1 VTVKKRIPAEIDREL
16 SPEQARAYLSQPVT
30 PEEREGVQ
38 DLVRWF
44 CGRYPSPAERL
55 AYVRQAYRRW
65 TQAAGAPSA
74 E

>member
-1 VTVKKRIPAEIDREL
+1 MTVKKRIPAEIDREL

-30 PEEREGVQ
+30 PEERESVQ

-44 CGRYPSPAERL
+44 CARYPSPAERL

-65 TQAAGAPSA
+65 TQAAGAPFA